1 MNIFKTGINSTS
13 SRSPVEPLQNNEA
26 VSWPSRLLNAMFP
39 RMPNFYTLLNNQCI
53 LAAHAMEVFVHYM
66 ETGDKAKAE
75 EVRRLEHEGDKLKTR
90 NIDAL
95 NRSFSTP
102 FDREDIYR
110 AILAIDESLNYA
122 KTTVREMEILCVE
135 PDAHM
140 LEMAQ
145 LLHLGAKA
153 LETGFAALK
162 KHPSDAEHQAT
173 AVHKTER
180 QVEKIYRRAIAEL
193 FDPEH
198 YVRNIAQK
206 RKEPAEAIALLLEP
220 MDQAG
225 CSAVVQGLTFVMEV
239 LKRREIYRHLSNA
252 SDHLA
257 HAEDILHDI
266 VVKTA

>member
-1 MNIFKTGINSTS
+1 MNIFKTAFTNKP
-13 SRSPVEPLQNNEA
+13 SRNQIGPLQSKS

-39 RMPNFYTLLNNQCI
+39 RMPNFYTLLDDQCI
-53 LAAHAMEVFVHYM
+53 LVSHAMDVFVQYM

-75 EVRRLEHEGDKLKTR
+75 EVRRLEHDGDKLKTR

-122 KTTVREMEILCVE
+122 KTTVHEMEILGIE

-140 LEMAQ
+140 LEMAR
-145 LLHLGAKA
+145 LLHQGAKA
-153 LETGFAALK
+153 LEAGFITLK

-180 QVEKIYRRAIAEL
+180 HVEKIYRRAIAEL

-198 YVRNIAQK
+198 YVRSIAQK
-206 RKEPAEAIALLLEP
+206 HKEPSEDLALLLEP

-225 CSAVVQGLTFVMEV
+225 CSAVVKGLTFVMEV

-257 HAEDILHDI
+257 HAGDILHDI